1 MSDTAQG
8 PGWWIAS
15 DGLWYP
21 PEQHPDAPADEA
33 SPTAQTPSEELPIQQ
48 PSAEQRYV
56 EQAPMEPSPIEQR
69 PFIEQPP
76 ATEPHMQEPPMQQ
89 AYVEE
94 TQSPPAGQ
102 TAGGAEQFAAPA
114 TGGWDSAAGMD
125 GAGAPEPY
133 SPPTY
138 AEAPAAGTGAGARHA
153 GKKRGFFSM
162 FRRGSK
168 S

>member
-33 SPTAQTPSEELPIQQ
+33 SPTAQPPSEEPPIQQ
-48 PSAEQRYV
+48 PY
-56 EQAPMEPSPIEQR
+56 
-69 PFIEQPP
+69 
-76 ATEPHMQEPPMQQ
+76 MQEPPMQQ
-89 AYVEE
+89 AYVDE

-114 TGGWDSAAGMD
+114 TGGWDSAGMD
-125 GAGAPEPY
+125 GADAPQPY

-138 AEAPAAGTGAGARHA
+138 AAPPAAGTGAGARHA